1 MHSSCYRLEPSI
13 RVIWMRFQYEH
24 VRLANFSWKDL
35 AARALLDFAVEHS
48 GPMSK
53 RVTAALL
60 GVPLSLAT
68 LWGAY
73 SLSFNFYVEYLWMPL
88 DKYGVRTPL
97 HWQEIVVMA
106 AVWSVLLALF
116 YVFYRLLKFAF
127 HRERSY

>member
-1 MHSSCYRLEPSI
+1 MI
-13 RVIWMRFQYEH
+13 
-24 VRLANFSWKDL
+24 ANFSWKDL

-97 HWQEIVVMA
+97 RWQDIVFMA

-116 YVFYRLLKFAF
+116 YVSYRLLKFAF

>member
-1 MHSSCYRLEPSI
+1 MHSSCYRLESSV
-13 RVIWMRFQYEH
+13 RVSWMRFQYEH
-24 VRLANFSWKDL
+24 VRLANFSLKDS

-53 RVTAALL
+53 QITAALL

-97 HWQEIVVMA
+97 HWQYCVYGCRLVSSA
-106 AVWSVLLALF
+106 RAVLCLLSTLE
-116 YVFYRLLKFAF
+116 V
-127 HRERSY
+127 

>member
-1 MHSSCYRLEPSI
+1 
-13 RVIWMRFQYEH
+13 MRFQYEH

-88 DKYGVRTPL
+88 DKYGVRTP
-97 HWQEIVVMA
+97 
-106 AVWSVLLALF
+106 F
-116 YVFYRLLKFAF
+116 TDF
-127 HRERSY
+127 HRFSAPAFVACVPALTLSLTRFGGSHLPSRRAYKGKTR